1 MDKFLDRLV
10 GSWSLTG
17 VMGDKKL
24 FQKVVGRWV
33 LKELLIELR
42 FRAIKIGEGGNPPY
56 EALYLIGF
64 DSQLENYVLH
74 LFDTFAVTS
83 NPVAG
88 IGKRSG
94 NTIRFEFSYDS
105 GPFINTFTWHP
116 KRRAWTMTLISLIE
130 GKTETFAR
138 KEMTQ
143 SKTIDVSGRRRKRVK
158 FNPKPKHLHLRSL

>member
-1 MDKFLDRLV
+1 LDKFLNKLV

-17 VMGDKKL
+17 VMGDKRL
-24 FQKVVGRWV
+24 FQRAVGRWV
-33 LKELLIELR
+33 LKELFVELR
-42 FRAIKIGEGGNPPY
+42 FRAIRIGEGGNPPY

-64 DSQLENYVLH
+64 DNRLENYVLH
-74 LFDTFAVTS
+74 LFDTFGVTS

-88 IGKRSG
+88 IGKRRC

-116 KRRAWTMTLISLIE
+116 KRRAWTMTLVSLTE
-130 GKTETFAR
+130 GKTDTFAR

-143 SKTIDVSGRRRKRVK
+143 TNTTDVSE
-158 FNPKPKHLHLRSL
+158 P